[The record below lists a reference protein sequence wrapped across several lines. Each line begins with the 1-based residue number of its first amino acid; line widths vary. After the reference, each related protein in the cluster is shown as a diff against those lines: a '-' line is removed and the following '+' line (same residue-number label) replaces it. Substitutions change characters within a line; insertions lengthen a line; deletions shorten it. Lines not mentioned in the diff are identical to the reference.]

1 MQVCWNLICS
11 LWLELFIDYGSA
23 FVTNGKEIESKG
35 VQFSGRDAPDKI
47 NRGGKSAVAR
57 DSSKISALMPQEH
70 QIRMRSDEREK
81 RFKPPWFLFFS
92 LGQTMPFKLWL
103 SDFWRS

>member
-23 FVTNGKEIESKG
+23 LVTNWKEIESKG

-47 NRGGKSAVAR
+47 DSGG
-57 DSSKISALMPQEH
+57 
-70 QIRMRSDEREK
+70 
-81 RFKPPWFLFFS
+81 
-92 LGQTMPFKLWL
+92 
-103 SDFWRS
+103 